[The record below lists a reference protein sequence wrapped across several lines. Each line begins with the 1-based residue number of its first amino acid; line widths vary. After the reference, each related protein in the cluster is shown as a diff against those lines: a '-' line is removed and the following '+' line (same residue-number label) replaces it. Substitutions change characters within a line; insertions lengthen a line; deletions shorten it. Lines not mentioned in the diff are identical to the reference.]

1 MKKILSTFYFLAVFS
16 SVSFHV
22 YSDVTPEQMAMLEM
36 LPPDQRDNIMAK
48 MDTANSL
55 TEEIED
61 TFAEGNNLIEKPEL
75 LEYENEDE
83 FCRECI
89 YGFNFFKFSPS
100 TFAPIENLP
109 IPSNYLLGPGDVL
122 RVNFFGNVTKER
134 EFETTV
140 NREGVVVLPMIGPVN
155 LLGMTFNEA
164 SEYLTKKV
172 AAELIGTEIN
182 LSLKKVR
189 SIGVYVLGEAY
200 KPGRYVVS
208 GLSSVSN
215 LLLVSG
221 GVNQQGSLR
230 NIQIKRGKEI
240 VSTYDFYDFLLRGSL
255 ETDIILQDG
264 DVVFIPFIESKV
276 SMGGAFKRPN
286 IYEFKDGETIK
297 DSISL
302 AGGFNSDVVGLNSR
316 LELSRINEASATR
329 ELGYININSELD
341 IKLQDGDVINVSSV
355 SGLTPKT
362 ITLTGEV
369 MNPGEFSIQPGDRI
383 LDIIERAGGYT
394 QDAYF
399 EGALYLREEVAK
411 SQKEA
416 FLRSADQL
424 ENTIVDVITQNSIGT
439 ITEFTLLPIS
449 KIITRLRQTQP
460 PGRMVVDLELL
471 KLKTDPVSNFLV
483 RDRDTLHIPKRASF
497 VSVVGEV
504 LSSTS
509 VGFNPDLD
517 VFNYIDLAGGLNDS
531 ADENQIFVIYPNGES
546 QLVQKSL
553 FSSNRGI
560 LPGSTIVVS
569 RDSRPYDAISIT
581 QIITPILAD
590 LATSAAAIAAISD

>member
-1 MKKILSTFYFLAVFS
+1 
-16 SVSFHV
+16 
-22 YSDVTPEQMAMLEM
+22 
-36 LPPDQRDNIMAK
+36 
-48 MDTANSL
+48 
-55 TEEIED
+55 
-61 TFAEGNNLIEKPEL
+61 
-75 LEYENEDE
+75 
-83 FCRECI
+83 
-89 YGFNFFKFSPS
+89 
-100 TFAPIENLP
+100 
-109 IPSNYLLGPGDVL
+109 
-122 RVNFFGNVTKER
+122 
-134 EFETTV
+134 
-140 NREGVVVLPMIGPVN
+140 
-155 LLGMTFNEA
+155 
-164 SEYLTKKV
+164 
-172 AAELIGTEIN
+172 
-182 LSLKKVR
+182 
-189 SIGVYVLGEAY
+189 
-200 KPGRYVVS
+200 
-208 GLSSVSN
+208 
-215 LLLVSG
+215 
-221 GVNQQGSLR
+221 
-230 NIQIKRGKEI
+230 
-240 VSTYDFYDFLLRGSL
+240 
-255 ETDIILQDG
+255 
-264 DVVFIPFIESKV
+264 
-276 SMGGAFKRPN
+276 
-286 IYEFKDGETIK
+286 
-297 DSISL
+297 
-302 AGGFNSDVVGLNSR
+302 
-316 LELSRINEASATR
+316 
-329 ELGYININSELD
+329 
-341 IKLQDGDVINVSSV
+341 
-355 SGLTPKT
+355 
-362 ITLTGEV
+362 

-553 FSSNRGI
+553 FSSNKGI
-560 LPGSTIVVS
+560 LPEVLLLF
-569 RDSRPYDAISIT
+569 RET
-581 QIITPILAD
+581 QGLMTPLAVHK
-590 LATSAAAIAAISD
+590 